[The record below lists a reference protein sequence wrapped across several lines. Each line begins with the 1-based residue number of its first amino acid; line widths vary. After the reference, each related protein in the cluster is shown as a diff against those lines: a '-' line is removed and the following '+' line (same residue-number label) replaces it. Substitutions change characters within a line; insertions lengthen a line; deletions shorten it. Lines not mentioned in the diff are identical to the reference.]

1 MPRPAEILASIRDQL
16 RGSKSVALGQFQII
30 NLDLIKNV
38 AGDRWDELKQ
48 KIFDVSEAFIAHRLH
63 ASDALFRC
71 DEGFLVVFATDR
83 ADVAEAQATWISHDL
98 NRFYVGDE
106 VFRKLKVTSRALRL
120 DQSELAA
127 FFAAQG
133 VSAKEE
139 SRAGEEKVKEE
150 EAQYQPESLRTRVA
164 YEPVYDV
171 TRQALISS
179 FCLPVRNVAG
189 VLHFGHRHEYPF
201 EAHVTAK
208 RDFDVQML
216 VLDALETSWSK
227 GHAAAVCLTPHY
239 RTLVDPQDRQEY
251 FARLKAL
258 PEHLHKA
265 VTIRID
271 GTPDG
276 APMGRLQEITG
287 TLRTLKM
294 KFLVHCHSLDFEIE
308 RYEGCGVQAFGG
320 ALKDLTRGS
329 PISGELQDKLA
340 QLVGRSARMGS
351 DVYAAAV
358 ARRTSFV
365 VLRELGVRWFSGPFI
380 APMLS
385 KLPLVQPLSLAD
397 LSVREDRL
405 DRQAAPLP
413 AE

>member
-1 MPRPAEILASIRDQL
+1 M
-16 RGSKSVALGQFQII
+16 
-30 NLDLIKNV
+30 
-38 AGDRWDELKQ
+38 
-48 KIFDVSEAFIAHRLH
+48 
-63 ASDALFRC
+63 
-71 DEGFLVVFATDR
+71 VFATER
-83 ADVAEAQATWISHDL
+83 ADVAEAQAAWISHDL

-139 SRAGEEKVKEE
+139 SRPGEGKIQQE

-189 VLHFGHRHEYPF
+189 VLHFGHEYPF

-216 VLDALETSWSK
+216 VLDALEACWTK

-239 RTLVDPQDRQEY
+239 RTLIDPMDRQEY
-251 FARLKAL
+251 YARLKAL

-265 VTIRID
+265 VTVRID

-287 TLRTLKM
+287 TLRTLKI
-294 KFLVHCHSLDFEIE
+294 KFLVHCHALEFEIE

-329 PISGELQDKLA
+329 PMSGELQAKLA
-340 QLVGRSARMGS
+340 QLIGRSARMGS

-358 ARRTSFV
+358 ARQTSFA

-380 APMLS
+380 APMLT
-385 KLPLVQPLSLAD
+385 KLPLVQPLTLAELASRD
-397 LSVREDRL
+397 DRL
-405 DRQAAPLP
+405 DRQEAPLP

>member
-1 MPRPAEILASIRDQL
+1 MPRPAEILESIRDQL
-16 RGSKSVALGQFQII
+16 RGSKNVALGQFQII
-30 NLDLIKNV
+30 NLDLIKTV
-38 AGDRWDELKQ
+38 AGDRWDLLKQ
-48 KIFDVSEAFIAHRLH
+48 KIFDVSEAFIAQRLH

-71 DEGFLVVFATDR
+71 DEGFLVVFATER
-83 ADVAEAQATWISHDL
+83 ADAAEAQAAWISHDL

-106 VFRKLKVTSRALRL
+106 VFRQLKVTSRALRL

-139 SRAGEEKVKEE
+139 SRPGEGKIQEE

-189 VLHFGHRHEYPF
+189 VLHFGHRHDYPF

-216 VLDALETSWSK
+216 VLDALEACWTK

-239 RTLVDPQDRQEY
+239 RTLVDPHDRQEY

-258 PEHLHKA
+258 PDHLHKA
-265 VTIRID
+265 VTVRID

-287 TLRTLKM
+287 TLRTLNM
-294 KFLVHCHSLDFEIE
+294 KFLVHCHALEFEIE

-329 PISGELQDKLA
+329 PMSDELQAKLA
-340 QLVGRSARMGS
+340 QLIGRSARMGS

-358 ARRTSFV
+358 ARQTSFA

-380 APMLS
+380 APMLT
-385 KLPLVQPLSLAD
+385 KLPLVQPLKLAELAERGD
-397 LSVREDRL
+397 NLQ
-405 DRQAAPLP
+405 RQASPIP
-413 AE
+413 AA

>member
-16 RGSKSVALGQFQII
+16 RGSRSVALGQFQII
-30 NLDLIKNV
+30 NLDLIRTV
-38 AGDRWDELKQ
+38 AGERWDDLKQ

-63 ASDALFRC
+63 TSDALFRC

-120 DQSELAA
+120 DQTELAA

-133 VSAKEE
+133 VKTVDE
-139 SRAGEEKVKEE
+139 SRPGEDRIKQD
-150 EAQYQPESLRTRVA
+150 EARYQPESLRTRVA
-164 YEPVYDV
+164 YEPVYDI

-201 EAHVTAK
+201 EAHITAK

-216 VLDALETSWSK
+216 VLDALEACWSK

-239 RTLVDPQDRQEY
+239 RTLVDPHDRQEY
-251 FARLKAL
+251 YARLKAL

-276 APMGRLQEITG
+276 APISRLQDITG
-287 TLRTLKM
+287 TLRTLKIN
-294 KFLVHCHSLDFEIE
+294 FLVHCHALEFEIE

-329 PISGELQDKLA
+329 PMSGSLQSKLA
-340 QLVGRSARMGS
+340 QFVARSARMGS

-358 ARRTSFV
+358 ARQTSFA
-365 VLRELGVRWFSGPFI
+365 VLRELGVRWYSGPFI
-380 APMLS
+380 APMVS
-385 KLPLVQPLSLAD
+385 RLPLVQPLSMNELAGRGD
-397 LSVREDRL
+397 SL
-405 DRQAAPLP
+405 DRQETPMP
-413 AE
+413 TD

>member
-16 RGSKSVALGQFQII
+16 RGSKNVALGQFQII
-30 NLDLIKNV
+30 NLDLIKTV
-38 AGDRWDELKQ
+38 AGDRWDVLKQ
-48 KIFDVSEAFIAHRLH
+48 KIFDVSEAFIAQRLH

-71 DEGFLVVFATDR
+71 DEGFLVVFATER
-83 ADVAEAQATWISHDL
+83 ADAAEAQAAWISQDL

-106 VFRKLKVTSRALRL
+106 VFRQLKVTSRALRL

-139 SRAGEEKVKEE
+139 SRAGEGKIQEE

-171 TRQALISS
+171 TRQALVSS

-189 VLHFGHRHEYPF
+189 VLHFGHRHDYPF

-216 VLDALETSWSK
+216 VLDALEACWTK

-239 RTLVDPQDRQEY
+239 RTLVDPHDRQEY
-251 FARLKAL
+251 FARLKTL
-258 PEHLHKA
+258 PDHLHKA
-265 VTIRID
+265 VTVRID

-294 KFLVHCHSLDFEIE
+294 KFLVHCHALEFEIE

-329 PISGELQDKLA
+329 PMSDELQAKLA
-340 QLVGRSARMGS
+340 QLIGRSARMGS

-358 ARRTSFV
+358 ARQTSFA

-380 APMLS
+380 APMLT
-385 KLPLVQPLSLAD
+385 KLPLVQPLSLTELASRGD
-397 LSVREDRL
+397 NL
-405 DRQAAPLP
+405 DRQKTPLP

>member
-1 MPRPAEILASIRDQL
+1 MPSPAEILESIRNQL
-16 RGSKSVALGQFQII
+16 RGSKNVALGQFQII
-30 NLDLIKNV
+30 NLDLIKTV
-38 AGDRWDELKQ
+38 AGDRWDMLKQ
-48 KIFDVSEAFIAHRLH
+48 KIFDVSEAFIAQRLH

-71 DEGFLVVFATDR
+71 DEGFLVVFGTER
-83 ADVAEAQATWISHDL
+83 ADAAEAQAAWISHDL

-106 VFRKLKVTSRALRL
+106 VFRQLKVTSRALRL

-139 SRAGEEKVKEE
+139 SRPGEGKVQKEE
-150 EAQYQPESLRTRVA
+150 AEYQPESLRTRVA

-216 VLDALETSWSK
+216 VLDALEASWNK

-239 RTLVDPQDRQEY
+239 RTLVDPHDRQEY

-258 PEHLHKA
+258 PDHLHKA
-265 VTIRID
+265 VTVRID

-294 KFLVHCHSLDFEIE
+294 KFLVHCHAPEFEIE

-329 PISGELQDKLA
+329 PMSGELQAKLA
-340 QLVGRSARMGS
+340 QLIGRSARMGS
-351 DVYAAAV
+351 EVYAAAV
-358 ARRTSFV
+358 ARQTSFA

-380 APMLS
+380 APLLT
-385 KLPLVQPLSLAD
+385 KLPLVQPLSLAELAMRGD
-397 LSVREDRL
+397 NLQ
-405 DRQAAPLP
+405 RQASPLP
-413 AE
+413 AA

>member
-30 NLDLIKNV
+30 NLDLIKTV

-83 ADVAEAQATWISHDL
+83 ADVAEAQATWISNDL

-106 VFRKLKVTSRALRL
+106 VFRKLKVRSRALRL

-133 VSAKEE
+133 VSATEP
-139 SRAGEEKVKEE
+139 SRAGEERVKPEE
-150 EAQYQPESLRTRVA
+150 TRYQPETLRTRVA
-164 YEPVYDV
+164 YEPVYDI
-171 TRQALISS
+171 TRQALVSS

-216 VLDALETSWSK
+216 VLDALEASWSK

-239 RTLVDPQDRQEY
+239 RTLIDPHDRQEY

-287 TLRTLKM
+287 TLRTLKI
-294 KFLVHCHSLDFEIE
+294 KFLVHCHALEFEIE
-308 RYEGCGVQAFGG
+308 RYEDCGVQAFGG

-329 PISGELQDKLA
+329 PMGEELQTELA
-340 QLVGRSARMGS
+340 RFVGRAARMGA

-358 ARRTSFV
+358 ARQTSFAL
-365 VLRELGVRWFSGPFI
+365 LRELGVRWFSGPFV
-380 APMLS
+380 APLLS
-385 KLPLVQPLSLAD
+385 RLPLVQPLSVAELAGRSD
-397 LSVREDRL
+397 NL
-405 DRQAAPLP
+405 DRQETPLP

>member
-1 MPRPAEILASIRDQL
+1 MPRPAEILESIRDQL
-16 RGSKSVALGQFQII
+16 RGSKNVALGQFQII
-30 NLDLIKNV
+30 NLDLIKTV
-38 AGDRWDELKQ
+38 AGDRWDVLKQ
-48 KIFDVSEAFIAHRLH
+48 KIFDVSEAFIAQRLH

-71 DEGFLVVFATDR
+71 DEGFLVVFATER
-83 ADVAEAQATWISHDL
+83 ADVAEAQAAWISHDL

-139 SRAGEEKVKEE
+139 SRPGEGKIQQE

-216 VLDALETSWSK
+216 VLDALEACWTK

-239 RTLVDPQDRQEY
+239 RTLIDPMDRQEY
-251 FARLKAL
+251 YARLKAL

-265 VTIRID
+265 VTVRID

-287 TLRTLKM
+287 TLRTLKI
-294 KFLVHCHSLDFEIE
+294 KFLVHCHSLEFEIE

-329 PISGELQDKLA
+329 PMSGELQAKLA

-351 DVYAAAV
+351 DVYAAAI
-358 ARRTSFV
+358 ARKTSFA

-380 APMLS
+380 APMLT
-385 KLPLVQPLSLAD
+385 KLPLVQPLTLAELASRD
-397 LSVREDRL
+397 DKL
-405 DRQAAPLP
+405 DRQEAPLP